1 MPRTPPIPRRTPLAP
16 PQPRGRGYGGVVTF
30 AAPPTSVLLPPAP
43 ALVARAKK
51 AVWVSADGEIEELGP
66 NQAALRAEASAPLV
80 CHAPATAARLGIK
93 RLLGFDL
100 LELFAFVRP
109 AKFCL
114 PTPKGLAIA
123 VGLPEP
129 ADAVAEAIALRETA
143 VLLLSELKA
152 YATVEPVIQLAQ
164 FLGQAGWS
172 WAPAAFSALG
182 IPPGKSPAPRLTI
195 WNQLPEW
202 QDMAPPPAA
211 GHEPVPPEEA
221 LQRLAR
227 MLPADAETRLPQR
240 TYASEAAR
248 AFAPRNEVEEPEIVL
263 AEAGTGIGK
272 TLGYIAPASVWA
284 EKNAGTVWLSTY
296 TRNLQR
302 QIDGELGRLFP
313 DPRMRAQKVVV
324 RKGRENYLCLLNLE
338 EEAARA
344 FAGGGV
350 AVGLVARWAMA
361 TRDGDLGGDFPAWL
375 VGVLG
380 TENTWGLSD
389 RRGECIFSACKH
401 YKRCYIERSQRRAR
415 RAELVIANHALV
427 LANAARADD
436 GREMPTRLVFDEG
449 HHLFDAADS
458 AFSSHLTGQEAAE
471 LRRWVRGPEG
481 GRHRRTRG
489 LEQRAGD
496 LVSGHTEA
504 ESALVDAIRAA
515 ADLPAI
521 GWLTRLRDTGGNG
534 GNVGEAFLAHVRAQV
549 LARQEPPDQ
558 GYDIESPAQPAT
570 PDLLRAAYQLEQSLK
585 QLAAPL
591 LKLARVLAARLDTEA
606 DTLETDTRM
615 RIEAVCLGL
624 KRRAAMAES
633 WAAMLQSLEE
643 GTPDQFVDWLTLERG
658 DGREFD
664 VGLHRHWVDPTQPF
678 AEVVLR
684 RVHGALITSA
694 SLRDQSSGED
704 EDWRLAEVR
713 TGAQHLAL
721 PARRVSLPSP
731 FDYAGRTRILI
742 VTDLQRD
749 SSEQIAAAYRELFL
763 AAGGGGLGLFTA
775 ISRLRAVHRRIAEP
789 LEERGIS
796 LLAQHVD
803 AMDTATLVDIFRAER
818 DTCLLGTDAVRDGVD
833 VPGDSLRLIVFD
845 RVPWP
850 RPDILHKARKEA
862 FGGARYDD
870 MIARLRLKQAYGRL
884 IRKATDRGVFVLLD
898 SRTPSRLLSAFPKD
912 VAVERVGMAEAV
924 VRTRQFL
931 GDSLAPAALPSR
943 PS

>member
-1 MPRTPPIPRRTPLAP
+1 MTA
-16 PQPRGRGYGGVVTF
+16 F
-30 AAPPTSVLLPPAP
+30 AAPAEPLLLPPAP

-66 NQAALRAEASAPLV
+66 NLAALRAEASAPLV
-80 CHAPATAARLGIK
+80 CHAPATAARLGLK

-114 PTPKGLAIA
+114 PTPKGLATA

-129 ADAVAEAIALRETA
+129 DDAVAEAIALREVA
-143 VLLLSELKA
+143 VLLLAELRA
-152 YATVEPVIQLAQ
+152 QAGMEPTASLAQ
-164 FLGQAGWS
+164 FLATAGWS
-172 WAPAAFSALG
+172 WAPAVLSALG
-182 IPPGKSPAPRLTI
+182 IPPGKAAPRLNI

-202 QDMAPPPAA
+202 IELAPAPPA
-211 GHEPVPPEEA
+211 GHEPVGADEA
-221 LQRLAR
+221 LQRLAL
-227 MLPADAETRLPQR
+227 MLHTDAETRQPQR
-240 TYASEAAR
+240 TYATEAAR
-248 AFAPRNEVEEPEIVL
+248 AFAPRNAADEPEVVL
-263 AEAGTGIGK
+263 AEAGTGVGK

-302 QIDGELGRLFP
+302 QIDGELGRLFT
-313 DPRMRAQKVVV
+313 DPKVRNQKVVV

-338 EEAARA
+338 EEASRA

-361 TRDGDLGGDFPAWL
+361 TRDGDLGGDVPAWL

-380 TENTWGLSD
+380 PENTLGLSD
-389 RRGECIFSACKH
+389 RRGECIYSACKH
-401 YKRCYIERSQRRAR
+401 YKRCFIERSQRRAK
-415 RAELVIANHALV
+415 RADLVIANHALV

-436 GREMPTRLVFDEG
+436 GREMPTRIVFDEG
-449 HHLFDAADS
+449 HHLFDAADA

-496 LVSGHTEA
+496 LVSGHPDA
-504 ESALVDAIRAA
+504 ESALIDAIRAA
-515 ADLPAI
+515 ADLPST
-521 GWLTRLRDTGGNG
+521 GWLGRLRDSGGSTGSNPA
-534 GNVGEAFLAHVRAQV
+534 EAFLAHVRAQV
-549 LARQEPPDQ
+549 LARQDIQDQ
-558 GYDIESPAQPAT
+558 GYALESPAQPAT
-570 PDLLRAAYQLEQSLK
+570 PDLLRAAYELEQSLK
-585 QLAAPL
+585 GLAAPL
-591 LKLARVLAARLDTEA
+591 LKLARVLIARLDTEV
-606 DTLETDTRM
+606 DTLEPETRA
-615 RIEAVCLGL
+615 RIEAVCRGL
-624 KRRAAMAES
+624 SRRAAVAEA

-643 GTPDQFVDWLTLERG
+643 GTPDKFVDWLTLERG

-664 VGLHRHWVDPTQPF
+664 VGLHRHWIDPTQPF

-694 SLRDQSSGED
+694 SLRDSAGADD
-704 EDWRLAEVR
+704 EDWRLADVR
-713 TGAQHLAL
+713 TGAQHLAV
-721 PARRVSLPSP
+721 PARRVSLASP
-731 FDYAGRTRILI
+731 FDYAGRTRILV
-742 VTDLQRD
+742 VTDVQRD
-749 SSEQIAAAYRELFL
+749 SADQIAAAYRELFL

-775 ISRLRAVHRRIAEP
+775 ISRLRAVHRRMAEA

-850 RPDILHKARKEA
+850 RPDILHKARKEV

-870 MIARLRLKQAYGRL
+870 MIARLRLRQAYGRL
-884 IRKATDRGVFVLLD
+884 IRKATDRGIFVMLD
-898 SRTPSRLLSAFPKD
+898 GRTPSRLLSAFPKD
-912 VAVERVGMAEAV
+912 VAVERVGIAEAV
-924 VRTRQFL
+924 ARTRDFL
-931 GDSLAPAALPSR
+931 GASAPS
-943 PS
+943 